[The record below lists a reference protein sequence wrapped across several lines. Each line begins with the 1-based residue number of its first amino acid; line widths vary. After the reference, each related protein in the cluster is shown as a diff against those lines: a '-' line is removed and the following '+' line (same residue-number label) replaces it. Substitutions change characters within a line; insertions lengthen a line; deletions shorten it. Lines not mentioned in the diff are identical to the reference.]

1 MKINVG
7 VVFGGRSVENEIS
20 VITANQVIAAINK
33 EKYNVVPI
41 YISKS
46 GRWYSG
52 SALLDTDRYRD
63 MDRLFKDCEEVHI
76 RPIYGDHNLYR
87 NSKKLLQSDVV
98 SEIDVILPALHGTNC
113 EDGTFQ
119 GVIEFAGIPYAGCNT
134 LASANG
140 MDKITMKMILKEC
153 GIPVIDYVWFSDKE
167 WFDSTEE
174 IVAKVESTL
183 SYPVIVKPANSGS
196 SIGIRAAHSR
206 EELEEA
212 VLYAISFTTR
222 IIVEKFVANLKEVN
236 CSVMGD
242 YHNCEA
248 SVCEIPVRNGEI
260 LSYEDKYMGGGGSKG
275 EESQGMHS
283 TVREIPARLPEDVTE
298 FIRKCGCDTFKALSC
313 DGVARIDFIID
324 QDSSEVCVNEINTI
338 PGSLSFYLWEYS
350 GVDFPTLVD
359 RIINLA
365 FQRQREQNNKVVD
378 YGSNIFAASSKSG
391 GKAGAKFAK

>member
-20 VITANQVIAAINK
+20 VITANQVINAINSD
-33 EKYNVVPI
+33 KYNVIPI

-46 GRWYSG
+46 GKWYSG
-52 SALLDTDRYRD
+52 SALLDIERYRD
-63 MDRLFKDCEEVHI
+63 MNKLFKECEEVHI

-87 NSKKLLQSDVV
+87 SSKRLFQSDVV
-98 SEIDVILPALHGTNC
+98 AKIDVILPTLHGTNC

-153 GIPVIDYVWFSDKE
+153 GIPVVDYVWFSDKE
-167 WFDSTEE
+167 WFDTTEATITKIE
-174 IVAKVESTL
+174 EQL

-206 EELEEA
+206 EELEDA

-248 SVCEIPVRNGEI
+248 SACEVPVRNGEI
-260 LSYEDKYMGGGGSKG
+260 LSYEDKYMGGGKAKQ
-275 EESQGMHS
+275 SQGMQS
-283 TVREIPARLPEDVTE
+283 TVREIPAKLPEEVTE
-298 FIRKCGCDTFKALSC
+298 FIRKTGCDTFKALSC

-324 QDSSEVCVNEINTI
+324 QDTSKVCVNEINTI

-350 GVDFPTLVD
+350 GVDFPSLVD
-359 RIINLA
+359 RIISIA
-365 FQRQREQNNKVVD
+365 FQRQREFNNKVVD
-378 YGSNIFAASSKSG
+378 YGSNIFAAGGGVGG

>member
-20 VITANQVIAAINK
+20 VITANQVINAINS
-33 EKYNVVPI
+33 EKYNVIPI

-46 GRWYSG
+46 GKWYSG
-52 SALLDTDRYRD
+52 SALLNVDNFRD
-63 MDRLFKDCEEVHI
+63 MDKLFKECDEVYI
-76 RPIYGDHNLYR
+76 RPVYGDHNLYR
-87 NSKKLLQSDVV
+87 KPSLFRSDVV
-98 SEIDVILPALHGTNC
+98 AKIDVILPTLHGTNC

-167 WFDSTEE
+167 WFDATEAT
-174 IVAKVESTL
+174 IAKIEEKL

-248 SVCEIPVRNGEI
+248 SVCEVPVRNGEI
-260 LSYEDKYMGGGGSKG
+260 LSYEDKYMGGGTKG
-275 EESQGMHS
+275 KQSQGMQS

-338 PGSLSFYLWEYS
+338 PGSLSFYLWEHS
-350 GVDFPTLVD
+350 GIDFPTLVD
-359 RIINLA
+359 RIISIA
-365 FQRQREQNNKVVD
+365 FQRQREFNNKVVD
-378 YGSNIFAASSKSG
+378 YGSNIFAAGKSG

>member
-20 VITANQVIAAINK
+20 VITANQVINAINN
-33 EKYNVVPI
+33 EKYNVIPI

-46 GRWYSG
+46 GKWYSG
-52 SALLDTDRYRD
+52 PALLDLERYRD
-63 MDRLFKDCEEVHI
+63 MDKLFKECDEVHI
-76 RPIYGDHNLYR
+76 RPIFGDNKLYR
-87 NSKKLLQSDVV
+87 NTKKLFQSDVV

-153 GIPVIDYVWFSDKE
+153 GIPVVDYVWFTDKE
-167 WFDSTEE
+167 WFDATEKT
-174 IVAKVESTL
+174 IDKIESTL

-196 SIGIRAAHSR
+196 SIGIRAAHTR

-222 IIVEKFVANLKEVN
+222 IIVEKFVSNLKEAN

-248 SVCEIPVRNGEI
+248 SVCEVPVRNGEI
-260 LSYEDKYMGGGGSKG
+260 LSYEDKYMGGGSKG
-275 EESQGMHS
+275 KQSQGMHS
-283 TVREIPARLPEDVTE
+283 TVREIPARLTEETTE
-298 FIRKCGCDTFKALSC
+298 FIRKCGRETFKALSC

-324 QDSSEVCVNEINTI
+324 QDSNEVCVNEINTI

-359 RIINLA
+359 RIINIA
-365 FQRQREQNNKVVD
+365 FQRQRELNNKVVD
-378 YGSNIFAASSKSG
+378 YGSNIFAATTSCG
-391 GKAGAKFAK
+391 GKAGSKFAK